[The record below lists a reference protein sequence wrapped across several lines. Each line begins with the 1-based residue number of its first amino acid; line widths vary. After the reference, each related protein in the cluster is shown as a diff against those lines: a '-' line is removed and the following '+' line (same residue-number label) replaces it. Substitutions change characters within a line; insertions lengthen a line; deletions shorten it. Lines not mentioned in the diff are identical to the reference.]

1 MDFYVYGIKIGME
14 FTYIE
19 MYRFL
24 HYIGKYDSQ
33 SKFVDD
39 YGFHNWIV
47 TGFSETGDKVK
58 MKVGRRSTEGTTEL
72 LGKYFDKPNLKLL
85 LCLNF

>member
-1 MDFYVYGIKIGME
+1 MDFSVYGIKIGME
-14 FTYIE
+14 FTYTE

-24 HYIGKYDSQ
+24 HSIGKCDSQ
-33 SKFVDD
+33 SKFVDN

-47 TGFSETGDKVK
+47 TGFSETGEKVK
-58 MKVGRRSTEGTTEL
+58 MKVGRRAITGNAEL